1 MFAIPKVFVYVLK
14 GLNQLALLNVKVSK
28 TGSFNL
34 RSVAGLVIQASG
46 RMEFDIGGEVLFD

>member
-1 MFAIPKVFVYVLK
+1 MYVLK

-34 RSVAGLVIQASG
+34 RSVAGLVNQATG
-46 RMEFDIGGEVLFD
+46 RMESDIGREVLFD